1 MRSYSFLLTFIFVV
15 QHVTAS
21 SLFRTYVVEP
31 GSNIQTWF
39 RDHVAE
45 VSENPNADMKV
56 KSVAVKKQQIWIINK
71 AMEEEPRG
79 LAYSKEGWII
89 LMV

>member
-1 MRSYSFLLTFIFVV
+1 VVCSQQDENAHLYSFFIFVV

-56 KSVAVKKQQIWIINK
+56 KSVAVKKQQTDKISENK
-71 AMEEEPRG
+71 ESAVGPREFSQ
-79 LAYSKEGWII
+79 Y
-89 LMV
+89 